1 MKKIIISLVFILIS
15 NFMTSSHA
23 AGPVNNSGSNYS
35 ETDTKN
41 NEKNYGQVKEGTAP
55 TCYEDLKTGSW
66 YTTNANGTYNKNI
79 PINDYFIK
87 PFPGCDGYKWTENIK
102 NCLTGTLAWRF
113 YGTLT
118 DPVQAVTLSK
128 AGTLSSCEASIQ
140 AGLIYPNP
148 MDSGVPYGDMD
159 LIKSK
164 NKNGND
170 IYRVKGNIYAV
181 TTGIVSNKTNNCND
195 KFINNSNFKN
205 RLAAS
210 LDKNSIKSIKS
221 ELYEEFKKEFNKT
234 QSISL
239 AGLHINHDLK
249 TNINNANDISFGLT
263 TDCSSIYDYQ
273 QYIETGSSSLYKSY
287 SEIPKEVINQ
297 GTVVLGTCAIATERP
312 ARIYQKNSNDLS
324 YAFYGNKA
332 ESGML
337 TERYSKIETG
347 LKNKITS
354 ATDTI
359 IEKYKD
365 KIINNYYPG
374 LPKGY
379 ISWPKAAE
387 INKYGSTAWNSL
399 EEATQGDIN
408 KFLQGNL
415 DCTYTKLEPTDK
427 LIGCS
432 ESKSDINC
440 KDPCSPQTTPC
451 PTPTPSPS
459 PTPTISAPSSGVY
472 IEIETQLPKYF
483 TASGELKRYNITSD
497 SKVLCDGRTCRPAP
511 EICDPGSCPI
521 PDPIIV
527 SHKYGTDLIGVNGY
541 RECRSTAERK
551 CDFYAS
557 NGGNLKDISA
567 IFFSP
572 SAKGEYVKLSITS
585 PLVRYIPQRYVP
597 FCSPIVV
604 GVDPETGEDIMGC
617 ETKYRLVQDKEV
629 AGTQYYHKK
638 GGENKGVTGS
648 SGS

>member
-15 NFMTSSHA
+15 NFMVPSHA

-55 TCYEDLKTGSW
+55 TCYEDLKTGRW

-79 PINDYFIK
+79 AINDYFIK
-87 PFPGCDGYKWTENIK
+87 PFPGCYGYKWSENIK

-113 YGTLT
+113 YGSLA

-128 AGTLSSCEASIQ
+128 AGTRSSCEASIQ
-140 AGLIYPNP
+140 AGLLYPNP
-148 MDSGVPYGDMD
+148 MDSGVTYADMGI
-159 LIKSK
+159 IKSK
-164 NKNGND
+164 DKNGND
-170 IYRVKGNIYAV
+170 IYELTEPNYVV
-181 TTGIVSNKTNNCND
+181 TTGIVSNKSNNCFD
-195 KFINNSNFKN
+195 KFVNNANFKN
-205 RLAAS
+205 RLDAS
-210 LDKNSIKSIKS
+210 LDINSIKSIKD
-221 ELYEEFKKEFNKT
+221 ELYLEFNKELNKT
-234 QSISL
+234 RSKTL

-249 TNINNANDISFGLT
+249 TKINTASDINFGPIS
-263 TDCSSIYDYQ
+263 DCSSIYDYQ
-273 QYIETGSSSLYKSY
+273 QYIETGVTSLYKSY
-287 SEIPKEVINQ
+287 TEIPKEVINQ

-347 LKNKITS
+347 LKNKIPSTS
-354 ATDTI
+354 DTI
-359 IEKYKD
+359 TQKYKD
-365 KIINNYYPG
+365 KIINNYFPG

-379 ISWPKAAE
+379 INWPKAAE
-387 INKYGSTAWNSL
+387 INKYGSTAWISL
-399 EEATQGDIN
+399 DEATQEDIN

-427 LIGCS
+427 LIGCTKVANGTPS
-432 ESKSDINC
+432 
-440 KDPCSPQTTPC
+440 DPCKPTT
-451 PTPTPSPS
+451 TPTPSPTPS

-497 SKVLCDGRTCRPAP
+497 SKVLCDGRTCKAAP
-511 EICDPGSCPI
+511 EICDPGSCPV

-527 SHKYGTDLIGVNGY
+527 SHRYGTDLIGVNGY

-572 SAKGEYVKLSITS
+572 SAKGEYVKLNITS
-585 PLVRYIPQRYVP
+585 PLVRYIPQRYVA

-604 GVDPETGEDIMGC
+604 GVDPETGDDIMGC

-629 AGTQYYHKK
+629 VGTQYYHKR